1 MKAVAMVMLAA
12 LAAVDAH
19 TARADEPLLSPFVAD
34 YDVKYG
40 NLSAG
45 SSRTELRR
53 ASLPGQWQFE
63 SRTTASG
70 LARLIMGGTILQR
83 STFQLEASDLRPL
96 SYRYDDGEKGSE
108 GDVSLDFDWATG
120 SVTGVAEAE
129 PVDIASEAGTQDAA
143 SMQALVLMRLNS
155 GAEPGLIAMIE
166 KDRIKYYHHTFLR
179 RERLK
184 TALGVLDTLVYRSAR
199 DGASREM
206 LLWYA
211 PALGNVTVQAV
222 QQRRRDG
229 KKLLNL
235 SIKSYRPGS

>member
-1 MKAVAMVMLAA
+1 MRIVAIVA
-12 LAAVDAH
+12 LAAIAAVNAH
-19 TARADEPLLSPFVAD
+19 PALAEEPRLVPFIAD

-45 SSRTELRR
+45 SSRTELRS

-63 SRTTASG
+63 SRTTARG
-70 LARLIMGGTILQR
+70 LARLIMGGTIVQR
-83 STFQLEASDLRPL
+83 SIFELEAGDLRPL

-108 GDVSLDFDWATG
+108 GDVSLDFDWAAG
-120 SVTGVAEAE
+120 RVKGISEAAA
-129 PVDIASEAGTQDAA
+129 VDIEVEAGLQDAA
-143 SMQALVLMRLNS
+143 SMQALVLLRLNS

-166 KDRIKYYHHTFLR
+166 KDEIKYYRHTLLR

-199 DGASREM
+199 DGSSREM

-235 SIKSYRPGS
+235 SIKSHRPGS

>member
-1 MKAVAMVMLAA
+1 MRIVAIVA
-12 LAAVDAH
+12 LAAMAAVNAH
-19 TARADEPLLSPFVAD
+19 SALAEEPRLVPFIAD

-63 SRTTASG
+63 SRTKASG
-70 LARLIMGGTILQR
+70 LARLIMGGTIVQQ
-83 STFQLEASDLRPL
+83 SIFQLEAGDLQPL

-108 GDVSLDFDWATG
+108 GNVSLDFDWAAG
-120 SVTGVAEAE
+120 RVKGISKAAAA
-129 PVDIASEAGTQDAA
+129 DIEVEAGLQDAA
-143 SMQALVLMRLNS
+143 SMQALVLLRLNS
-155 GAEPGLIAMIE
+155 GVEPGLIAMIE
-166 KDRIKYYHHTFLR
+166 KDEIKYYRHTLLR

-184 TALGVLDTLVYRSAR
+184 TALGVLDTVVYRSAR
-199 DGASREM
+199 DGSSREM